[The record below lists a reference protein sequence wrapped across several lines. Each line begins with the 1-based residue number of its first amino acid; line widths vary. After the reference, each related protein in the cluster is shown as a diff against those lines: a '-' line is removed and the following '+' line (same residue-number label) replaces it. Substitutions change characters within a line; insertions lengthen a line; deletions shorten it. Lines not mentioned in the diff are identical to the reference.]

1 MRLNYTK
8 LLFPV
13 GLRWSNIN
21 SFLWFSLNEIRT
33 EHYPLDWKIW
43 TLTRVVLME
52 DWEPK
57 LYVNELE
64 RVKGGNWKDEWQ
76 FLFCFVLN
84 FPLKACNKVG
94 CILDWYLQVTDFWK
108 LNVSLSFHG
117 FFPWHKLMNKFIYL
131 LRYETAW
138 FYRLLRGKQDQWIE
152 FQEESV
158 FPSFKDRHIS
168 PKFPVSILKYVN
180 VKP

>member
-1 MRLNYTK
+1 MIKYPQFLMVQFKWDKDRALPIRLKNMDLDKSSFDGGLGTK
-8 LLFPV
+8 ALCKWTWESKRRQLK
-13 GLRWSNIN
+13 RWMTV
-21 SFLWFSLNEIRT
+21 F
-33 EHYPLDWKIW
+33 
-43 TLTRVVLME
+43 V
-52 DWEPK
+52 
-57 LYVNELE
+57 
-64 RVKGGNWKDEWQ
+64 
-76 FLFCFVLN
+76 LFCFVLN
-84 FPLKACNKVG
+84 FPLKACHKVG

-168 PKFPVSILKYVN
+168 PKFPRQHLKVC
-180 VKP
+180 